1 MRLATL
7 IIALA
12 DTALLLYFVSTT
24 YTPGSGIDNVAGWG
38 ALLMFAVTAGPAL
51 VLWWRGK
58 APRAALNFALA
69 LPVLIAIGVMVRVM
83 LMP

>member
-1 MRLATL
+1 LRLTTL
-7 IIALA
+7 IIALL

-24 YTPGSGIDNVAGWG
+24 FTPSSGIDNAAGWG

-51 VLWWRGK
+51 VLWWRRK

-69 LPVLIAIGVMVRVM
+69 LPVLIAIGVMVRVT

>member
-1 MRLATL
+1 MRRVTLA
-7 IIALA
+7 IALA
-12 DTALLLYFVSTT
+12 DTALLLYFVSIT
-24 YTPGSGIDNVAGWG
+24 YTPSSGIDNVAGSG

-69 LPVLIAIGVMVRVM
+69 LPVLIAIGVMVRVT